1 MTGPDGADRV
11 VWAIGG
17 LFFLFL
23 SCLFIFY
30 LPFNVYSTKYMTEK
44 AGDDENGPR

>member
-17 LFFLFL
+17 LFFCFYRVFL
-23 SCLFIFY
+23 
-30 LPFNVYSTKYMTEK
+30 YSIYHLMSTQRNT
-44 AGDDENGPR
+44 